1 MNNHDTLDRLCR
13 LCGIELEYTDIWG
26 KLHRASEKTKR
37 KLLTAMGMMVND
49 EASLRAALA
58 DREIRAWRRPLAP
71 VQVVSQAS
79 SPVTIPI
86 TLPQARTQEP
96 LRWSLLLESGERFDG
111 ELSPASLPKIE
122 EAHIDGVASVRT
134 AFLLPHNPG
143 LGYHCFEIRTAD
155 GGPIEHGTLRL
166 IVAPEHCYR
175 PPALTDD
182 GRVWGLAIQLYALRS
197 KRNWGIG
204 DFTDLRALTAACAD
218 WGADVIGV
226 NPLHALFPHNP
237 AHASPY
243 SPSSRLFMNILYID
257 IEAMPEF
264 ADCPTAQR
272 LTRSAAHQAQL
283 QALRK
288 APLVDY
294 VGVATAKRAV
304 LEELYKHFRQKHLRS
319 DTAYAKAFRSF
330 QARTGDTLDLHS
342 LFEALHEH
350 FYRLD
355 AEFCGW
361 PAWPEAYRN
370 PESEAVST
378 FAATNEE
385 RVQFFQYLQW
395 HADRQLAAIAEHAR
409 ELGLAIGLYT
419 DLAISSDRG
428 GAEAWA
434 NQKLYAADVGVG
446 APPDEFNLHGQDWGL
461 PPIIPGTLVESAYAS
476 FIATLR
482 ANMRH
487 AGALR
492 IDHVMGLMRLF
503 WIPSGT
509 APDAGAYVR
518 YPFADLLGILALES
532 HRNRCLVVGE
542 DLGTVPNEVRVALE
556 AAGVLSYRIAYFEKD
571 DAGNFKAPSAYP
583 RQAVVAV
590 STHDLPTLAGFW
602 DAFDLKARAELS
614 LFPSDELRDQQ
625 TRTRMQDRHRMLF
638 LLDKEQLLPDSLS
651 YDPSSLPPMSSALAQ
666 ALHVYMARSPAQL
679 MMVQLEDVLGQREQA
694 NLPGTTDQRPNWRYK
709 LTLDLEDLVRDDRM
723 VNIASALSRERA
735 TALKKARAQ
744 PLSTLIPR
752 ATYRLQLNRDFTFA
766 ALTELVPYLRDLGI
780 SHCYC
785 SPYLKARADSHHG
798 YDIVDHNALNPE
810 IGSVEDYERFVKTLR
825 QNGLHQ
831 ILDVVPNH
839 MGVGGDDNDWWLD
852 VLENGPSSTYA
863 CFFDIDWY
871 PTKDEMRG
879 KVLLPVLGEH
889 YGQVLENGE
898 LKLSFDAEL
907 GALSVRY
914 YNHRF
919 PIDPKTYPY
928 VLAHDISRLEQ
939 SLGRDHPHLKE
950 FQTLINDFDSLPGRN
965 EVDSVRLEARRHDKD
980 SHKAHLAAFCARCAE
995 IRESIEENVKTL
1007 NGVIGNPASFDLLHA
1022 LLELQAYRPAYWRTA
1037 ADEINYRR
1045 FFDINELAGLRME
1058 NPLVFDTT
1066 HAFIRDLVKQGTVT
1080 GLRIDH
1086 PDGLY
1091 DPAQYFARLQD
1102 NIMIEQQNL
1111 SSANHGNDANMP
1123 PRRPYVLAEKI
1134 LASHEHLP
1142 LDWPIDGTTGYEFA
1156 NLVNGLLVHAPSQR
1170 EMDQIYRRF
1179 VGRVI
1184 DFDELLYER
1193 KKLIV
1198 RTTLASE
1205 LNVLANQLNR
1215 LSESDRCTRD
1225 FTLTALRNALMEVV
1239 VCFPVYRTYV
1249 TADRVSAEDRRYV
1262 DWAIAQAKKRSL
1274 AVDLSIFDFIRDI
1287 LLLNGLEQRPLGYRQ
1302 SVVEF
1307 AMRFQQYTAPVMA
1320 KGLEDTSFY
1329 IHNRLVSLNEV
1340 GGDPR
1345 RFGISVAAFHHAN
1358 QERARHWP
1366 HAMLCTS
1373 THDTKRSEDVRARIN
1388 ILSEIPDEWRQHV
1401 GRWRRLNRRQRRQLN
1416 GNWTPSANDEYLL
1429 YQTLVGAWP
1438 LHEMDEA
1445 QLAAFRQRIEAY
1457 MLKVVKEAKIHTSWI
1472 NPNTDYEDAVTHFVH
1487 ALLSSLENNPFLV
1500 DFIPFASRI
1509 ARLGM
1514 FNSLSQVLLKLTSPG
1529 MPDIYQGNEVWD
1541 FSLVDPD
1548 NRRPVDHARRQ
1559 ALLRELETLVAVPD
1573 SGLAPRVRRLL
1584 ESMEDGRAKL
1594 YLTWRALSLRKKDQD
1609 VFEIGEYRP
1618 LAIHGPLADH
1628 LCAFARLHKQSVV
1641 ITVVPRWFAKLTQP
1655 EELPLSETVWA
1666 DTWVET
1672 PFNDTDAA
1680 YTNVLTQEAV
1690 RTKDHDG
1697 DACLA
1702 VPELLANFPV
1712 ALLARVG
1719 R

>member
-13 LCGIELEYTDIWG
+13 LCGIEPEYTDIWG
-26 KLHRASEKTKR
+26 KLHRAPEQIKH
-37 KLLTAMGMMVND
+37 KLLTAMGVMVND

-58 DREIRAWRRPLAP
+58 DREIRAWRRLLAP

-86 TLPQARTQEP
+86 TLPQARAREP

-111 ELSPASLPKIE
+111 EVSPASLPRIE
-122 EAHIDGVASVRT
+122 EAHIDEVPSVRI

-143 LGYHCFEIRTAD
+143 LGYHCFEITNAD

-204 DFTDLRALTAACAD
+204 DLTDLRALTAACAE
-218 WGADVIGV
+218 WGADIIGV

-264 ADCPTAQR
+264 ADCPTAQH
-272 LTRSAAHQAQL
+272 LARSTEHQARL

-294 VGVATAKRAV
+294 VGVATARRTV
-304 LEELYKHFRQKHLRS
+304 LEELYKHFRKKHSLP
-319 DTAYAKAFRSF
+319 DTAYAKAFQSF
-330 QARTGDTLDLHS
+330 QASASDALVRHCV
-342 LFEALHEH
+342 FEALQEH
-350 FYRLD
+350 FFRQD
-355 AEFCGW
+355 PTVWGW
-361 PAWPEAYRN
+361 PVWPEAYRN
-370 PESEAVST
+370 PDSEEVSA
-378 FAATNEE
+378 FASANNERIE
-385 RVQFFQYLQW
+385 FFQYLQW
-395 HADRQLAAIAEHAR
+395 HLDQQLAAIEDQVR
-409 ELGLAIGLYT
+409 NLGLAIGLYT
-419 DLAISSDRG
+419 DLAVSIDRG

-434 NQKLYAADVGVG
+434 NQNLYATDVSIG
-446 APPDEFNLHGQDWGL
+446 APPDDFNLNGQEWGL
-461 PPIIPGTLVESAYAS
+461 PPFVPEALIESAYTS

-503 WIPSGT
+503 WIPAGT
-509 APDAGAYVR
+509 PPAEGAYVR
-518 YPFADLLGILALES
+518 YPFADLLGIVALES
-532 HRNRCLVVGE
+532 HRNRCLVIGE
-542 DLGTVPNEVRVALE
+542 DLGTVPDEVRIALK
-556 AAGVLSYRIAYFEKD
+556 AAGVLSYRVAYFEKD
-571 DAGNFKAPSAYP
+571 NAGVFKPPAAYP
-583 RQAVVAV
+583 RQAVVAI

-602 DAFDLKARAELS
+602 AERDLEERAEHN
-614 LFPSDELRDQQ
+614 LFPSDEARQQ
-625 TRTRMQDRHRMLF
+625 LTCTRMQDRHRMLF
-638 LLDKEQLLPDSLS
+638 ALDKEQLLPDSLS
-651 YDPSSLPPMSSALAQ
+651 YDSSSLPPMSSALAQ
-666 ALHVYMARSPAQL
+666 TLHVYMARSPAQL

-723 VNIASALSRERA
+723 INIASALSRERG
-735 TALKKARAQ
+735 TTLKKARAQ

-785 SPYLKARADSHHG
+785 SSYLKARADSHHG

-889 YGQVLENGE
+889 YGQVLENGG
-898 LKLSFDAEL
+898 LKLGFEAEF
-907 GALSVRY
+907 GAFSVRY
-914 YNHRF
+914 YDHRF

-928 VLAHDISRLEQ
+928 VLAHDVPRLEQ
-939 SLGRDHPHLKE
+939 SLGRAHPHLKAL
-950 FQTLINDFDSLPGRN
+950 QTLINDFDSLPGRN
-965 EVDSVRLEARRHDKD
+965 EVDSVRLEVRRRDKD
-980 SHKAHLAAFCARCAE
+980 NHKARLAALCVRCVA
-995 IRESIEENVKTL
+995 IREFIEANVNTL
-1007 NGVIGNPASFDLLHA
+1007 NGVAGNPASFDLLHA
-1022 LLELQAYRPAYWRTA
+1022 LLDVQAYRPAYWRVA

-1058 NPLVFDTT
+1058 NLLVFDAT

-1086 PDGLY
+1086 PDGFY

-1102 NIMIEQQNL
+1102 SIMIEQQNL
-1111 SSANHGNDANMP
+1111 SSSSHGTDANIP

-1142 LDWPIDGTTGYEFA
+1142 LEWPIDGTTGYEFA

-1170 EMDQIYRRF
+1170 EMDRIYRRF
-1179 VGRVI
+1179 VGRII

-1215 LSESDRCTRD
+1215 VSESDRCTRD

-1249 TADRVSAEDRRYV
+1249 TADRVSAEDCRYV
-1262 DWAIAQAKKRSL
+1262 DWAIAQAKKHSL

-1302 SVVEF
+1302 PVVEF

-1329 IHNRLVSLNEV
+1329 IYNRLVSLNEV

-1345 RFGISVAAFHHAN
+1345 RFGISVAAFHRAN
-1358 QERARHWP
+1358 QEHTQRWP
-1366 HAMLCTS
+1366 HTMLCTS

-1388 ILSEIPDEWRQHV
+1388 VLSEIPDEWRQHV
-1401 GRWRRLNRRQRRQLN
+1401 GRWRRVNRRRRRKLN
-1416 GNWTPSANDEYLL
+1416 GEWAPSANDEYLL

-1438 LHEMDEA
+1438 SHEMDEA
-1445 QLAAFRQRIEAY
+1445 HLTAFRERIEAY
-1457 MLKVVKEAKIHTSWI
+1457 MLKAVKEAKIHTSWI
-1472 NPNTDYEDAVTHFVH
+1472 NPNTDYEDAVIHFVH
-1487 ALLSSLENNPFLV
+1487 VLLSSTEKNPFLV
-1500 DFIPFASRI
+1500 DFIPFVRRVSW
-1509 ARLGM
+1509 LGM

-1529 MPDIYQGNEVWD
+1529 VPDIYQGNEVWD

-1548 NRRPVDHARRQ
+1548 NRRPVDYARRQ
-1559 ALLRELETLVAVPD
+1559 ALLRELETLVDAPD
-1573 SGLAPRVRRLL
+1573 LGLAPRVRGLL
-1584 ESMEDGRAKL
+1584 ASMEDGRVKL
-1594 YLTWRALSLRKKDQD
+1594 YLTWRALSLRKQNQD
-1609 VFEIGEYRP
+1609 VFEMGEYRP
-1618 LAIHGPLADH
+1618 LAIHGPRADH
-1628 LCAFARLHKQSVV
+1628 LCAFARLHRRSVV
-1641 ITVVPRWFAKLTQP
+1641 ITVVSRWFAKLTP
-1655 EELPLSETVWA
+1655 PDELPLGETVWS
-1666 DTWVET
+1666 DTWVEA

-1690 RTKDHDG
+1690 KTKEHDG

-1712 ALLARVG
+1712 ALLERAG